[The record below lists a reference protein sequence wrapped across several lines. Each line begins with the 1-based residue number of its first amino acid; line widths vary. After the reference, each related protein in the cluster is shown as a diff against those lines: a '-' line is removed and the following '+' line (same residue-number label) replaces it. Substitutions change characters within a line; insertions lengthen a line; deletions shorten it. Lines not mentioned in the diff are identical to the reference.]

1 MTTNIECK
9 IISNKDG
16 SATLFLDNGETIE
29 FNEGNAHRNAAK
41 ALQKCV
47 VQYRNAEIKIIT
59 NVPSLYCDIREIM
72 KCTDAEAL
80 RTMQMHAYKKLIR
93 KHSKIAEVRLID

>member
-16 SATLFLDNGETIE
+16 ATLFLDNGETIE

-47 VQYRNAEIKIIT
+47 VQYRNAELKIIT

-72 KCTDAEAL
+72 KCMDAETL
-80 RTMQMHAYKKLIR
+80 RTMQMYAYKKLIR
-93 KHSKIAEVRLID
+93 KHSKIAEVLLID